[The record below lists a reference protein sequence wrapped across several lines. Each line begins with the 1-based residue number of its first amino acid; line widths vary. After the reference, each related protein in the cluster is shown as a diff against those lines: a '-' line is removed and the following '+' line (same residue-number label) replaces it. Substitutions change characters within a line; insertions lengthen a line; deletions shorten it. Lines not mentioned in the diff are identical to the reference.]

1 MENAGTGMAKT
12 LIGVLASRDSITRND
27 SLARLLESLYEEHGD
42 RRWWSEFAFAF
53 SGGTYARVVAGVD
66 GGIRPVNDATWEW
79 LHETCGVLRLP
90 EGKQQGG
97 GILLGCLVARGMIR
111 LLWPFFSPA
120 TSHWLHPENLAL
132 LRLSDLLHVSTFMN
146 VGSVREWAALSAQA
160 ADDRQPVPWPPAIVL
175 EGTGRRL
182 PIREIPV
189 ARHDRTGAVF
199 QVLSPE
205 ELPEVTDYGR
215 ILDSRRD
222 AVIALI
228 AHDQM
233 KDAMR
238 AFVIDH
244 EHRLRRHFRR
254 ILCTGTTGQMI
265 ADAAPSLAPSVH
277 LYHSGP
283 RGGDLEIA
291 TEVLYRACHVV
302 AFFTDPLRP
311 HPHVDDIR
319 AVFSACLRQD
329 QVRMFSNERQARQWF
344 AQRFGGRDE
353 DDGSRMMDRTVD
365 PRDR

>member
-1 MENAGTGMAKT
+1 MPKT

-27 SLARLLESLYEEHGD
+27 SLARLLEAVHEEHGD
-42 RRWWSEFAFAF
+42 RPWGSQFAFAF

-97 GILLGCLVARGMIR
+97 GILLGCLVARGSVR

-146 VGSVREWAALSAQA
+146 VGSVVEWARLSAA
-160 ADDRQPVPWPPAIVL
+160 SDADRHPVPWPPEIVL

-182 PIREIPV
+182 PIHEVPV
-189 ARHDRTGAVF
+189 SRHGRTGTAF
-199 QVLSPE
+199 RVLSPD
-205 ELPEVTDYGR
+205 ELPELADYGR
-215 ILDSRRD
+215 ILDSGRD

-244 EHRLRRHFRR
+244 EHRLRRNFRK

-265 ADAAPSLAPSVH
+265 VDAAPTLEPIVH
-277 LYHSGP
+277 LYRSGP

-291 TEVLYRACHVV
+291 TEVLFRACHVV

-344 AQRFGGRDE
+344 SQRFGPE
-353 DDGSRMMDRTVD
+353 ENE
-365 PRDR
+365 